1 MIESKQDFLP
11 KKENSDLRCL
21 AWPFEMN
28 PYSYRRTR
36 RKKKGTCVIYPNSAI
51 NDKLL
56 FPFVHYLLLEVKQ
69 LSQQVSLAKKKKTL
83 ISMKDRSGRMMEAAR
98 LLIFCNVSIAKHQ
111 GSFHP
116 SLGRGD
122 ATATRATLSLCLFR
136 SGVVREPPPLSLSL
150 SFSRLDGRRTRTRL
164 VYIVRSE
171 TNEEQHRGG
180 GEEARRK
187 GN

>member
-1 MIESKQDFLP
+1 
-11 KKENSDLRCL
+11 
-21 AWPFEMN
+21 
-28 PYSYRRTR
+28 
-36 RKKKGTCVIYPNSAI
+36 
-51 NDKLL
+51 
-56 FPFVHYLLLEVKQ
+56 
-69 LSQQVSLAKKKKTL
+69 
-83 ISMKDRSGRMMEAAR
+83 MKDRSGRMMEAAR

-122 ATATRATLSLCLFR
+122 ATATRAILSLCLFR

-150 SFSRLDGRRTRTRL
+150 SLSFDGRRTRSRL

>member
-1 MIESKQDFLP
+1 
-11 KKENSDLRCL
+11 
-21 AWPFEMN
+21 
-28 PYSYRRTR
+28 
-36 RKKKGTCVIYPNSAI
+36 
-51 NDKLL
+51 
-56 FPFVHYLLLEVKQ
+56 
-69 LSQQVSLAKKKKTL
+69 
-83 ISMKDRSGRMMEAAR
+83 MKDRSGRMMEAAR